1 VSKKIIKSVIAY
13 ALALVGVGVAFFLRV
28 VIVHFTG
35 SDLPLYITFFPF
47 LIFAAVLGGLGPGLL
62 ATAASA
68 LIVDY
73 FFLTPYEPFWFGS
86 LADIV
91 GMALFIVMGVL
102 ISVVVE
108 LYRWRQRKETDYTR
122 SLIEASLDPFVT
134 ISSKG
139 KITDV
144 NEATVKIVGISRDKL
159 IGTDFSSYFTEPEK
173 AREGYQQVFTK
184 GFVSGYPLTIR
195 SNDGKQ
201 TDVLYNAT
209 VYKDDNGNVLGVF
222 AAARDISWLEKEV
235 RDRTQDLKNANI
247 AAQNVLEDLHVEEE
261 KLDNAKAEDDATL
274 ASIGNGLVTT
284 DIKGRIVLTN
294 KAFEEMLG
302 WKEVE
307 VRGKLLTK
315 AIIMTDE
322 NGTVVPE
329 SKRPINIVLKERAT
343 TTTTTT
349 TTTSYYKRRDGTTF
363 PVVITTSPVL
373 LGNKFT
379 GVVEVFRDIT
389 KEAAVDKAK
398 TEFVSLA
405 SHQLRTPLSVVNWY
419 TEMLMTGDVGKLNAE
434 QKKYLD
440 EVYHGNQR
448 MVTLVN
454 ALLNVSRLE
463 LGTFVI
469 EPKPTDMSKAIK
481 DTIDEYKKQVDD
493 KKIKLSYSFG
503 KNIPI
508 IPADPKLLHM
518 IIENILSN
526 AVKYTPES
534 GKIEILLSLDKQK
547 NVLMKIS
554 DTGYG
559 IPKNLQDKI
568 FTKLFRADNVREKD
582 TEGTGLGLYIVKSI
596 IDNSDGKIWF
606 TSEENKGTTFF
617 VTIPIAGMKKKEGTK
632 TLS

>member
-1 VSKKIIKSVIAY
+1 
-13 ALALVGVGVAFFLRV
+13 
-28 VIVHFTG
+28 
-35 SDLPLYITFFPF
+35 
-47 LIFAAVLGGLGPGLL
+47 
-62 ATAASA
+62 
-68 LIVDY
+68 
-73 FFLTPYEPFWFGS
+73 
-86 LADIV
+86 
-91 GMALFIVMGVL
+91 
-102 ISVVVE
+102 
-108 LYRWRQRKETDYTR
+108 
-122 SLIEASLDPFVT
+122 
-134 ISSKG
+134 
-139 KITDV
+139 
-144 NEATVKIVGISRDKL
+144 
-159 IGTDFSSYFTEPEK
+159 
-173 AREGYQQVFTK
+173 
-184 GFVSGYPLTIR
+184 
-195 SNDGKQ
+195 
-201 TDVLYNAT
+201 
-209 VYKDDNGNVLGVF
+209 
-222 AAARDISWLEKEV
+222 
-235 RDRTQDLKNANI
+235 
-247 AAQNVLEDLHVEEE
+247 
-261 KLDNAKAEDDATL
+261 
-274 ASIGNGLVTT
+274 
-284 DIKGRIVLTN
+284 
-294 KAFEEMLG
+294 
-302 WKEVE
+302 
-307 VRGKLLTK
+307 
-315 AIIMTDE
+315 
-322 NGTVVPE
+322 
-329 SKRPINIVLKERAT
+329 
-343 TTTTTT
+343 
-349 TTTSYYKRRDGTTF
+349 
-363 PVVITTSPVL
+363 
-373 LGNKFT
+373 
-379 GVVEVFRDIT
+379 
-389 KEAAVDKAK
+389 
-398 TEFVSLA
+398 
-405 SHQLRTPLSVVNWY
+405 
-419 TEMLMTGDVGKLNAE
+419 
-434 QKKYLD
+434 
-440 EVYHGNQR
+440 

>member
-1 VSKKIIKSVIAY
+1 VSKKKLTLLIVY
-13 ALALVGVGVAFFLRV
+13 AFALVGVGVGFFLRV
-28 VIVHFTG
+28 VITHFTG
-35 SDLPLYITFFPF
+35 PGLPTYITFYPF
-47 LIFAAVLGGLGPGLL
+47 LMFAALLGGLGPGLL
-62 ATAASA
+62 ATAASVFT
-68 LIVDY
+68 VDY
-73 FFLTPYEPFWFGS
+73 WFLSPHEIFLIQN
-86 LADIV
+86 LADVIGV
-91 GMALFIVMGVL
+91 VLFIFMGIL

-108 LYRWRQRKETDYTR
+108 FYRRRQWKDLDYTR
-122 SLIEASLDPFVT
+122 SLIEASLDPLVT

-144 NEATVKIVGISRDKL
+144 NEATVKITGISRDKL

-184 GFVSGYPLTIR
+184 GFVLGYPLIIR
-195 SNDGKQ
+195 SNDGRQ

-209 VYKDDNGNVLGVF
+209 VYKDDKGNVLGVF

-261 KLDNAKAEDDATL
+261 KLDNAKAEGEATL
-274 ASIGNGLVTT
+274 MSIGDGLMAT
-284 DIKGRIVLTN
+284 DIKGRIMLTN

-307 VRGKLLTK
+307 VRGKLLTE
-315 AIIMTDE
+315 AVIMIDE
-322 NGTVVPE
+322 NGKVVPE
-329 SKRPINIVLKERAT
+329 SERLINKVLKERAT

-349 TTTSYYKRRDGTTF
+349 TSYYKRKDGTSF
-363 PVVITTSPVL
+363 PVVITISPVL

-419 TEMLMTGDVGKLNAE
+419 TEMLLTGDVGKLNAE

-469 EPKPTDMSKAIK
+469 EPKPTDMSKAVQ

-493 KKIKLSYSFG
+493 KKIKLSCSFG
-503 KNIPI
+503 KDIPV

-526 AVKYTPES
+526 AIKYTPES
-534 GKIEILLSLDKQK
+534 GKIEISLSLDNQK
-547 NVLMKIS
+547 NVLLKIS
-554 DTGYG
+554 DTGCG
-559 IPKNLQDKI
+559 IPKNQQDKI

-582 TEGTGLGLYIVKSI
+582 TEGTGLGLYIVKTI

-617 VTIPIAGMKKKEGTK
+617 VTIPITGMKKKEGTK